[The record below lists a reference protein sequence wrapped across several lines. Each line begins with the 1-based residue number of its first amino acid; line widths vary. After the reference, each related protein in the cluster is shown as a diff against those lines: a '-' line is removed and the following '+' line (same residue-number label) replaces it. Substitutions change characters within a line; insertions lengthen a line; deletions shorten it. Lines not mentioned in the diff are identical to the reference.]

1 MPRAIWKG
9 SISFGLVNVPVR
21 MYSAIEE
28 QDLRFHLVHRKDG
41 GRIGYEKIC
50 KEEEKPVPADE
61 IVKAYEL
68 DNGELVYLED
78 EDFEAAEIG
87 GPHTIDIQDFVPYE
101 QIDPIYF
108 ERTYYLGPDA
118 DADKVYSLLVQTM
131 EDTGLAAIA
140 MYVMRDRSNLGC
152 LRVRDGVITLEKMFF
167 ADEIRPIDEIKPSSA
182 RVGTR
187 ELEAAA
193 ELVER
198 FTSDFDP
205 KKYKDTY
212 REALLEVIERKRKG
226 EEVHA
231 PRPQRAEEHED
242 LLAALMASL
251 ESSASGRKGKNGHA
265 KGDGGKAGGKR
276 KGADALPD
284 DASREE
290 LYALAQEADIPG
302 RSGMSKDELRDALAR
317 AAR

>member
-21 MYSAIEE
+21 MFSAIDE
-28 QDLRFHLVHRKDG
+28 QDLHFRMVHRKDG
-41 GRIGYEKIC
+41 GRIGYEKVC
-50 KEEEKPVPADE
+50 KEEDKPVPADE

-68 DNGELVYLED
+68 EGGELVYMED
-78 EDFEAAEIG
+78 EDFEAAEVEG
-87 GPHTIDIQDFVPYE
+87 SHTIDIQDFVPYE

-108 ERTYYLGPDA
+108 ERTYYLGPDERA
-118 DADKVYSLLVQTM
+118 EQVYALLVEAM
-131 EDTGLAAIA
+131 EDAGLAAVA
-140 MYVMRDRSNLGC
+140 TYVMRQRQNLGC

-167 ADEIRPIDEIKPSSA
+167 ANEIRPLDEIRVPRAK
-182 RVGTR
+182 VGKR
-187 ELEAAA
+187 EKQAAA

-198 FTSDFDP
+198 FTSDFEP
-205 KKYKDTY
+205 EKYEDTY
-212 REALLEVIERKRKG
+212 RAALLDVIERKQRG

-231 PRPQRAEEHED
+231 PAPKPAEEHED

-251 ESSASGRKGKNGHA
+251 ESSASGKRRGNGGGGGSKKA
-265 KGDGGKAGGKR
+265 KAVKV
-276 KGADALPD
+276 PE

-290 LYALAQEADIPG
+290 LYELAQAADIPG

-317 AAR
+317 AAK

>member
-21 MYSAIEE
+21 MFSAIDE
-28 QDLRFHLVHRKDG
+28 QDLHFHMVHRKDG
-41 GRIGYEKIC
+41 GRIGYQKVC
-50 KEEEKPVPADE
+50 KEEDKPVPADE

-68 DNGELVYLED
+68 ESGELVYMED
-78 EDFEAAEIG
+78 EDFEAAEVEG
-87 GPHTIDIQDFVPYE
+87 HHTIDIQDFVPYE

-108 ERTYYLGPDA
+108 ERTYFLGPDERA
-118 DADKVYSLLVQTM
+118 EQVYALLVEAM
-131 EDTGLAAIA
+131 EDAGLAAVA
-140 MYVMRDRSNLGC
+140 TYVMRERSNLGC
-152 LRVRDGVITLEKMFF
+152 LRVREGVITLEKMFF
-167 ADEIRPIDEIKPSSA
+167 ADEIRPVDEI
-182 RVGTR
+182 RVPRAKVGKR
-187 ELEAAA
+187 EKQAAA

-198 FTSDFDP
+198 FTGDFDP
-205 KKYKDTY
+205 EKYEDTY
-212 REALLEVIERKRKG
+212 RAALLDVVKRKQRG

-231 PRPQRAEEHED
+231 PAPKRAEEHED

-251 ESSASGRKGKNGHA
+251 ESSASGKKSGNGGGSKSKKA
-265 KGDGGKAGGKR
+265 KTAKV
-276 KGADALPD
+276 PE

-290 LYALAQEADIPG
+290 LYELAQAADIPG